1 MGLTSTGSNPVFP
14 SINSKSYL
22 EFVTKYNICVK
33 KKLYF
38 FTFSNSKK
46 NCQLALV
53 FVRLGLLRFHNNPTT
68 LQLRASPIYSK
79 VLKSTRTTRAKLFS
93 KKLKPVSL
101 QALHIIQSYTPT
113 TKIVILTQKGLL
125 TAQEALAL
133 RTGGLLL
140 LRLM

>member
-22 EFVTKYNICVK
+22 EFVTKYNICVR

-53 FVRLGLLRFHNNPTT
+53 FVRLGLLRFHNTPTT